1 MKLLKNNFIS
11 YIQNKKFGIYYL
23 PARYQYVILRDYYKR
38 FNQIF
43 ILPQGEPVFS
53 SKNIKLR
60 SLINK
65 LNSSNELVVLSIYV
79 LPTNLK
85 LREEILRIL
94 VKKKIKTHFIFEN
107 LVAKG
112 KKQYSYVSNI
122 IKLNK
127 FVNLKMS

>member
-60 SLINK
+60 SLINFS
-65 LNSSNELVVLSIYV
+65 LITLRSS
-79 LPTNLK
+79 
-85 LREEILRIL
+85 
-94 VKKKIKTHFIFEN
+94 
-107 LVAKG
+107 
-112 KKQYSYVSNI
+112 
-122 IKLNK
+122 
-127 FVNLKMS
+127 